1 MRMGEDGGG
10 IGGHGE
16 DEGMRGY
23 AEVYVYIYILS
34 HTLTYLYIPSNTP
47 EYLYIP
53 LYTPIY
59 IKISNIRK
67 MRSDIRPQNGHNSG
81 PRASPMARIWHAP
94 SYHTPNGFFMSK
106 RPRF

>member
-1 MRMGEDGGG
+1 MGVGWVGGEVG
-10 IGGHGE
+10 WSGVGWGVGLW
-16 DEGMRGY
+16 EGMY
-23 AEVYVYIYILS
+23 IYIYIL
-34 HTLTYLYIPSNTP
+34 TYTFIYLYIPSNTP

-67 MRSDIRPQNGHNSG
+67 MRFDIRPQNGHKSG

-94 SYHTPNGFFMSK
+94 LYHTPKGFFI
-106 RPRF
+106 PE